1 MLSTIKCNGEDYAVD
16 YSLMTA
22 LQLCDHYNVDV
33 TGLGSLYNDMTSQYQ
48 RLDFLIRLGVIAL
61 NDAAQR
67 EHREIRYDEFDVR
80 DMLTLDV
87 SFGEELINGL
97 HKSLNGEVVFQEP
110 PRKAAKRQKKESA
123 E

>member
-1 MLSTIKCNGEDYAVD
+1 
-16 YSLMTA
+16 MTA

-97 HKSLNGEVVFQEP
+97 YKSLNGEVVFQEP
-110 PRKAAKRQKKESA
+110 PRKAAKRPKKESA

>member
-1 MLSTIKCNGEDYAVD
+1 MLSTIKCNGKDYAVD

-97 HKSLNGEVVFQEP
+97 YKSLNGEVVFQEP